1 MNLYCV
7 RHGETTFNKSHRIQG
22 QLDSELSALGR
33 RQCEAVAEVLG
44 CMPCDAVISSP
55 LRRAQETAQ
64 YLADKLKLELKF
76 EPRLME
82 INAGIFQGHSWHEL
96 DEKFPQE
103 AARWKSHD
111 PDYQIPGGESR
122 RQLMV
127 RTGDAFR
134 AIREAGYAHVIVVA
148 HGGSLSAALKSLLEV
163 PAQRSPFELGNGS
176 ISRIEWNKEFKLLTL
191 NETAHLHGLESSGGD
206 L

>member
-148 HGGSLSAALKSLLEV
+148 HGGSLSAALKSLLGV
-163 PAQRSPFELGNGS
+163 PAERSPFELGNGS